1 MNNPWYRKPRELR
14 EESQEGRIVAG
25 KERKGLAAA
34 VNVFFS
40 MVGSLVWIKVWTGGT
55 KGCGGKKR
63 THKDTIRWRR
73 IAGILWFLYL
83 LIPFLSSGLSA
94 PCWPVIRK
102 KAFIFSSLTWLLCW
116 FLGPELIS
124 DWVAERLID
133 SWLSSM
139 PLYLFQSW
147 PFTFPAILLIYL
159 DTSFVYK
166 HKSATLKSC
175 AILARAEQL
184 PQSL

>member
-1 MNNPWYRKPRELR
+1 MGLLPTTSMNNPWYRKPRELR

-83 LIPFLSSGLSA
+83 LIPFLSSWSECSLLTCNTQESIYFFFTDMTPLLIPRPRADIRLGCRAANRLLALKHAALS
-94 PCWPVIRK
+94 I
-102 KAFIFSSLTWLLCW
+102 
-116 FLGPELIS
+116 PELAFHFPS
-124 DWVAERLID
+124 NTPH
-133 SWLSSM
+133 LSG
-139 PLYLFQSW
+139 YVFC
-147 PFTFPAILLIYL
+147 
-159 DTSFVYK
+159 V
-166 HKSATLKSC
+166 
-175 AILARAEQL
+175 
-184 PQSL
+184 